1 MNAALSETGTRLL
14 ALRQKLKARDGKPG
28 YEKNCEAIR
37 AEISRLE
44 RATARPADTIAD
56 SDGNDGA

>member
-1 MNAALSETGTRLL
+1 MNAELSATGTRLL
-14 ALRQKLKARDGKPG
+14 ALRKKLKAREGKPW
-28 YEKNCEAIR
+28 YEKNCEMIR

-44 RATARPADTIAD
+44 GVTARPADTIAD